1 VIQYEGSGLPE
12 ITIAP
17 ADFDI
22 PTAVMWVR
30 FRQEPL
36 MKRDGDGHWVLVF
49 VAQDNSVQIESPAFW
64 RITDVHVA
72 AARMRTWLDRQG
84 LLAPS

>member
-1 VIQYEGSGLPE
+1 VIQHEDSGLPE
-12 ITIAP
+12 IAIAS

-22 PTAVMWVR
+22 QTAVMWVR
-30 FRQEPL
+30 SHQEPL

-49 VAQDNSVQIESPAFW
+49 IAQNNSVQIESPAFW
-64 RITDVHVA
+64 RITDGHVA

-84 LLAPS
+84 LLAPR